1 MGEPIQHVQ
10 VNREKR
16 RLNASEETMI
26 EMQTQNK
33 MISVGRSIV
42 NICLIVAASVLFN
55 FFPEKVGMIRSATD
69 PSSFTPLLA
78 PEFQSYLSWLN
89 LWWGLAFSVY
99 LVHLILRRWTVVTQW
114 VDLALRVF
122 GAFLLGWMVLGAP
135 FIVVPWVSVTV
146 KFILAVV
153 CVLTLI
159 GAGKHFNRLL
169 RESELSS
176 R

>member
-1 MGEPIQHVQ
+1 MSESNEDLQI
-10 VNREKR
+10 NLAKR
-16 RLNASEETMI
+16 QLNAKEETLKEI
-26 EMQTQNK
+26 QKQDK

-42 NICLIVAASVLFN
+42 NICVIAAASVLFN
-55 FFPEKVGMIRSATD
+55 FFPERVGMIKSATD

-78 PEFQSYLSWLN
+78 AEFQSYLSWPN
-89 LWWGLAFSVY
+89 LWWGLAFSLH

-135 FIVVPWVSVTV
+135 FIVVPWGSVTV